1 MFYLDNHE
9 DKDEIVE
16 DTTKALKHLLN
27 SLTFVYQLTEEQA
40 ISLIQDLVVTQRNP
54 KI

>member
-40 ISLIQDLVVTQRNP
+40 IVLVQDLVVTLRNP